1 MYNIFYCSKSSE
13 LFFICSTCNLRCVF
27 LYLLNLLKI
36 SILFYSLF
44 FYATFLQVP
53 DNFILGLFLLEELV
67 FFFSLLNL

>member
-1 MYNIFYCSKSSE
+1 MCIFISFE
-13 LFFICSTCNLRCVF
+13 FIKDI
-27 LYLLNLLKI
+27 Y
-36 SILFYSLF
+36 SILFSIF

>member
-1 MYNIFYCSKSSE
+1 MCIFISFE
-13 LFFICSTCNLRCVF
+13 FIKDI
-27 LYLLNLLKI
+27 Y
-36 SILFYSLF
+36 SILFSI